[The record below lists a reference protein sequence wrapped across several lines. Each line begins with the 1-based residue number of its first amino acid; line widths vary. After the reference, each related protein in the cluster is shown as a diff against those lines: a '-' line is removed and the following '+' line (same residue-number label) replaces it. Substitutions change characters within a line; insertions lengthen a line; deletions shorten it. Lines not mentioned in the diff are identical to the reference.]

1 MPMRLILLSIIIIF
15 SARSLQAQNDPLY
28 AQYLNNP
35 LLINPAYTGLN
46 NNFNASVTYRKQ
58 WAGFDGSPTTA
69 NVSAHT
75 SLVNNK
81 MGVGIMILQD
91 KIGNANNT
99 EIQGTYAYKIGF
111 DEKYLSFGFQAGV
124 LNFRSDNSML
134 NPYDKGDA
142 VFMQNQN
149 ITKPSFGAGVILKSD
164 RFFVGLS
171 VPRMLKASGT
181 FIDSTSNTFQ
191 ASLYSQHFYAAVAY
205 VFYLSERVRL
215 KPSVLVKAVKGAPIS
230 IDYQANIILDE
241 KYIAGLYTRNLNSVG
256 ALLQFKFT
264 QGYRF
269 GYAYEI
275 PLNNSVG
282 TQFNT
287 HEISLGINLSLFS
300 SHDTFLSNF

>member
-1 MPMRLILLSIIIIF
+1 MRLTLLFAFVILSILN
-15 SARSLQAQNDPLY
+15 LQAQNDPLY

-58 WAGFDGSPTTA
+58 WAGFDGSPVTA

-75 SLVNNK
+75 SLLNNK
-81 MGVGIMILQD
+81 MGVGLMLLQD
-91 KIGNANNT
+91 KIGNSNNT
-99 EIQGTYAYKIGF
+99 EIQGTYAYKIGL
-111 DEKYLSFGFQAGV
+111 DDKYMSFGLQAGV
-124 LNFRSDNSML
+124 LNFRSNDVML
-134 NPYDKGDA
+134 NPYDKNDA

-149 ITKPSFGAGVILKSD
+149 ITKPTFGAGIILKND
-164 RFFVGLS
+164 RFFIGLA
-171 VPRMLKASGT
+171 VPRMLKATGT
-181 FIDSTSNTFQ
+181 FVDSASNAFEANVYQ
-191 ASLYSQHFYAAVAY
+191 QHFYATIAY
-205 VFYLSERVRL
+205 VFYLSERIRL
-215 KPSVLVKAVKGAPIS
+215 KPSLLVKTVKGAPIS
-230 IDYQANIILDE
+230 IDYQANVILDE
-241 KYIAGLYTRNLNSVG
+241 KYILGLYTRNLNSVG

-264 QGYRF
+264 KGYRF

-287 HEISLGINLSLFS
+287 HEISLGISLSLFG

>member
-1 MPMRLILLSIIIIF
+1 MRYILLFTFFI
-15 SARSLQAQNDPLY
+15 SAILTHAQNDPLY

-58 WAGFDGSPTTA
+58 WAGFDGSPSTA

-81 MGVGIMILQD
+81 MGVGIIFLED
-91 KIGNANNT
+91 KIGNTSNT

-111 DEKYLSFGFQAGV
+111 NEKYLSFGLQGGI
-124 LNFRSDNSML
+124 LNFRSDNSLL

-164 RFFVGLS
+164 RFLIGLS
-171 VPRMLKASGT
+171 VPRMLKATGT
-181 FIDSTSNTFQ
+181 FIDSASNSFE
-191 ASLYSQHFYAAVAY
+191 ASLYRQHFYATAAY
-205 VFYLSERVRL
+205 VFYLSERIRL
-215 KPSVLVKAVKGAPIS
+215 KPSIVVRGVKGAPVS

-256 ALLQFKFT
+256 MLLQFKFT
-264 QGYRF
+264 NGLRF

-275 PLNNSVG
+275 PLSNSVG

-287 HEISLGINLSLFS
+287 HEICLGFNLSLFK